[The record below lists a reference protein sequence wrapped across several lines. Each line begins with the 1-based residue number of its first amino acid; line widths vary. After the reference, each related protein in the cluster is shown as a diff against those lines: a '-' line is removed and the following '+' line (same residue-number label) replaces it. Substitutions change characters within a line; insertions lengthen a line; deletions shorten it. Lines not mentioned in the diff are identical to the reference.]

1 MPLYILNTNAQK
13 GSSLLINTNNP
24 QRFTKQRLL
33 SIKQTTDEYGAS
45 DWFWRSRIWGGELP
59 YVKVGHKQ
67 LLDRNDLDH
76 FIQQHKTVELATN

>member
-1 MPLYILNTNAQK
+1 MGK
-13 GSSLLINTNNP
+13 TNNP
-24 QRFTKQRLL
+24 QSSTKQRLL

-45 DWFWRSRIWGGELP
+45 DWFWRSRIWSGELP

-76 FIQQHKTVELATN
+76 FIQEHKTVELAAHS